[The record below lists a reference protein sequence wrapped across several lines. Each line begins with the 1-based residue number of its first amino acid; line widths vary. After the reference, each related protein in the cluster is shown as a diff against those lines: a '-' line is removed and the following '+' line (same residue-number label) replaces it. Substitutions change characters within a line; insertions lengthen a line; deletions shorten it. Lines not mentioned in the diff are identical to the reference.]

1 MAGALS
7 ATSVQ
12 LLFWVCL
19 LITFY
24 SGGVTSRSL
33 SPSQTKLKPVKRRR
47 RRLPSVRH
55 RRRTLARRPPSF
67 LSPLLRNAGRRS
79 PSPRRNTTVKRRCQ
93 PLLCR
98 HLPRFWVNPPSP
110 PAGPQNPSPPRF
122 VPLKAFSSFPLPPNP
137 AKAMPSLYP
146 RQDETK
152 TPRSPKRSFLLRRAS
167 PRLLGNVPRAKTPP
181 DLLLLLL
188 WCAALSRTSPST
200 TRPCAGW
207 PSRRLHFHLRPTN
220 GPEAGLGQPACL
232 LLPVTPSERKMRR
245 RRASRG

>member
-12 LLFWVCL
+12 LLLWVCL

-24 SGGVTSRSL
+24 SGGVTSRSRSL
-33 SPSQTKLKPVKRRR
+33 SQMKLKPVKQRRQH
-47 RRLPSVRH
+47 LPSVRH
-55 RRRTLARRPPSF
+55 RHRTLARHPPSS

-79 PSPRRNTTVKRRCQ
+79 RSPQRNTTVKHRCQ
-93 PLLCR
+93 QLLCR
-98 HLPRFWVNPPSP
+98 HLPRFRVNLPFP
-110 PAGPQNPSPPRF
+110 PAGPQNPSPPQF
-122 VPLKAFSSFPLPPNP
+122 VPLKAFSSFPLPPNQ

-152 TPRSPKRSFLLRRAS
+152 TPTSPKRLFLLRRAS
-167 PRLLGNVPRAKTPP
+167 PRLLGNVLRAKTPP

-188 WCAALSRTSPST
+188 WCAAPYRTSPLT
-200 TRPCAGW
+200 TRLCAGW
-207 PSRRLHFHLRPTN
+207 PLRRLRFPLPSTN
-220 GPEAGLGQPACL
+220 GPEAGLGRPACL
-232 LLPVTPSERKMRR
+232 LLPVTPSERKMMR